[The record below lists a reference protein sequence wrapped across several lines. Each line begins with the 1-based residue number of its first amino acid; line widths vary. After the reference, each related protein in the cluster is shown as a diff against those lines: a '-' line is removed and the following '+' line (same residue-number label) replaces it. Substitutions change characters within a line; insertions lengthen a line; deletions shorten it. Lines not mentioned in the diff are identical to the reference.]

1 MQATELKQQDE
12 QLIARIK
19 QQDKEAFAKLYDN
32 YSGALFG
39 VILRVV
45 QKESVAEDVL
55 QEAFVKIWKNFKR
68 YDSSKGRLF
77 TWMLNI
83 AKNTAID
90 KLRSKSYKQEIQV
103 AGDDVYVLDKNSHY
117 ETNTDII
124 GLRENVAKLKPE
136 YKAVIDLTY
145 FGGYTHEEAAEE
157 LDLPLGTVKS
167 RIRIAIRELK
177 KLLT

>member
-12 QLIARIK
+12 QLISRIK
-19 QQDKEAFAKLYDN
+19 QQDKEAFAQLYDN

-45 QKESVAEDVL
+45 QKEAVAEDVL
-55 QEAFVKIWKNFKR
+55 QEAFVKIWKNFKS

-90 KLRSKSYKQEIQV
+90 KLRSKSYKQEIQI
-103 AGDDVYVLDKNSHY
+103 AGDDVYVLDKNSHH